1 MCWIDYQKAY
11 DVLQHTWILE
21 TMEMTGMA
29 KNVIGLM
36 RNTMQSRKTH
46 LDYFDEKV
54 TEADIKRGIFQGES
68 LAPPLILTALIPLS
82 VLMRE
87 AAQGYMFRQGRRVN
101 HATCI

>member
-11 DVLQHTWILE
+11 DVLQYTWILE

-101 HATCI
+101 HAI